1 MSVDNMSV
9 DISMVDNW
17 GDLGSEQEADR
28 YITKKYIRSRLKLIA
43 PGDEKRKAEL
53 VYVVNLCVTKR
64 IFTIEDA
71 QELKRL
77 IEEI

>member
-1 MSVDNMSV
+1 MSV

-17 GDLGSEQEADR
+17 GGLGSEQEADR
-28 YITKKYIRSRLKLIA
+28 YITKKYIRSRLKLIV
-43 PGDEKRKAEL
+43 PGDEKHKAEL